1 MTHSDLGSACDALA
15 DVCGMFEWVRL
26 HRRAGPGDSGVLT
39 RAAQVHA
46 GHREAG
52 RGVHRV
58 HGVV

>member
-15 DVCGMFEWVRL
+15 DVCGMFEGVRL

-39 RAAQVHA
+39 TAAQVHA
-46 GHREAG
+46 GHRETG